1 MTMDEL
7 NALYNNMSVYG
18 DTYTSPTTTIP
29 TDPNAGKPPIL
40 EPLIPG
46 LPIVQQLGRPDDN
59 NDGGIKTLGN
69 NRIDSNDP
77 TFRDPFNDILE
88 NYMSTEDLEK
98 YSDNMFNVQETKS
111 KGVGI
116 QGLFEFLQ
124 RISPMANIMKLGNN
138 VLTNTQKYFA
148 DKKETERLEALA
160 QIEQA
165 RKQKESQAIIAA
177 AEEQATR
184 EAATAT
190 RAMAANPDVYR
201 NAGITSG
208 GFASQN
214 TGTNE
219 NFSNKTGKGRTGY
232 GKGGIVSL

>member
-7 NALYNNMSVYG
+7 NAIYNNMSVYG
-18 DTYTSPTTTIP
+18 DTYTSPTTTIS
-29 TDPNAGKPPIL
+29 TDPNAGQPPIL
-40 EPLIPG
+40 EPLIPALPMQYINQGGDNDNGITTLKNNIGPTYNLKG
-46 LPIVQQLGRPDDN
+46 LGEGINPSN
-59 NDGGIKTLGN
+59 NKSGIAGL
-69 NRIDSNDP
+69 
-77 TFRDPFNDILE
+77 LE
-88 NYMSTEDLEK
+88 L
-98 YSDNMFNVQETKS
+98 
-111 KGVGI
+111 
-116 QGLFEFLQ
+116 LQ
-124 RISPMANIMKLGNN
+124 KISPMANIMKLGK
-138 VLTNTQKYFA
+138 TGIETAQKYFA

-214 TGTNE
+214 TGSNSS
-219 NFSNKTGKGRTGY
+219 FSNNTGRGRTGY
-232 GKGGIVSL
+232 GTGGIVTL

>member
-1 MTMDEL
+1 MTLEQL
-7 NALYNNMSVYG
+7 NAIYEAADFGNNAKYKA
-18 DTYTSPTTTIP
+18 PTTTIP
-29 TDPNAGKPPIL
+29 TDPNAGQPPIL
-40 EPLIPG
+40 EPLIPALPMPYINQGGDNDNGITTLKNNIGPTYNLKG
-46 LPIVQQLGRPDDN
+46 LGEGINPSN
-59 NDGGIKTLGN
+59 NKSGIA
-69 NRIDSNDP
+69 
-77 TFRDPFNDILE
+77 
-88 NYMSTEDLEK
+88 
-98 YSDNMFNVQETKS
+98 
-111 KGVGI
+111 
-116 QGLFEFLQ
+116 GLFEFLQ

-148 DKKETERLEALA
+148 DKKEKQRLEELA

-165 RKQKESQAIIAA
+165 RKQKEAQAIIAA

-214 TGTNE
+214 TGSNPS
-219 NFSNKTGKGRTGY
+219 FSNKTGRGRTGY
-232 GKGGIVSL
+232 GTGGIVSL